1 MAADFISVTDPIA
14 PAWQRTRRALFEPFE
29 ARTWFTLGFCAFL
42 AQLGGR
48 GGSSVRVPGNTLR
61 GTEVPDLSSAQAWAS
76 EHVLL
81 LSLLGIGI
89 LVLVLALSLLLLWLS
104 SRGRYMFLDGVVR
117 GVAEVGAPWR
127 RFRALENSL
136 ATFRFFLALIGMAA
150 MLLSAGLGAFIAL
163 PSIRAQ
169 TFGPPAM
176 AGILAGGGLFLA
188 AAIALT
194 VVSLLLN
201 DFVVPISYQRD
212 LPAAQAFQ
220 VLRQDLLPGRGVS
233 FLLFYLMKLALGLGA
248 VLIMVLGICITC
260 CLAALPYLSS
270 VAFLPVFVFFQNYNL
285 GFLAQFGPEW
295 DLLAPLNP
303 VAPEAPP
310 LS

>member
-1 MAADFISVTDPIA
+1 MAADLISVTDPIA
-14 PAWQRTRRALFEPFE
+14 PAWQRTRRALFEPFQ
-29 ARTWFTLGFCAFL
+29 ARTWFTLGFCCFL
-42 AQLGGR
+42 AQLGSR

-61 GTEVPDLSSAQAWAS
+61 GTEVPNLSAAQAWAA

-81 LSLLGIGI
+81 LSLLGAGLL
-89 LVLVLALSLLLLWLS
+89 LVLLAFGLLLLWLS

-117 GVAEVGAPWR
+117 GVAEVVGPWR
-127 RFRALENSL
+127 RFRAQGNSL
-136 ATFRFFLALIGMAA
+136 AVFRFLLALIGLGA
-150 MLLSAGLGAFIAL
+150 MVVSAGLGALVAL
-163 PSIRAQ
+163 PSIRAHA
-169 TFGPPAM
+169 FGPSAL
-176 AGILAGGGLFLA
+176 AGFLVGGGLFFATAVILA
-188 AAIALT
+188 I
-194 VVSLLLN
+194 VSLLLN

-220 VLRQDLLPGRGVS
+220 ILRRDLLAGRGVT

-248 VLIMVLGICITC
+248 AVIMVLGTCLTC

-295 DLLAPLNP
+295 DLLAPAIP
-303 VAPEAPP
+303 SRTAEGA